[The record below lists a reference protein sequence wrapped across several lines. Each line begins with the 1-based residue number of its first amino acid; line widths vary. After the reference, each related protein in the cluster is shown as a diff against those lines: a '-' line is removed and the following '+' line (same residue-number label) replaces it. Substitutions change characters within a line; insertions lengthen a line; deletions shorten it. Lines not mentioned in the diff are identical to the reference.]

1 MLRFMLRHFTGILVL
16 AAVAAWAIF
25 YLPYTPTW
33 AVLQMKRAVD
43 ARDGQE
49 AARYIDFDSVV
60 RHAGQEMVQK
70 RGGGDPLSTVLGNA
84 AIDLFIKPLSQLVQS
99 WAVKK
104 VDDGA
109 KEVQMPGAAVVG
121 SLVLMHRNG
130 DTAYTNFKDA
140 RTIAGS
146 WSRSKTSSSC
156 SRNCSTTRRA
166 VCRPGHQYRR
176 RRRHKVP
183 QSLECERFYGSVG
196 RDDPHES

>member
-1 MLRFMLRHFTGILVL
+1 MLRHFTGILVL

-130 DTAYTNFKDA
+130 DTAYTDFKDRKGQEWEIHLA
-140 RTIAGS
+140 REDDRWKLVEVKNVEQLLEKLQHDAQSGLPPGS
-146 WSRSKTSSSC
+146 SPPPPSPP
-156 SRNCSTTRRA
+156 A
-166 VCRPGHQYRR
+166 P
-176 RRRHKVP
+176 
-183 QSLECERFYGSVG
+183 
-196 RDDPHES
+196 